1 MYPLDSI
8 PSLQFQAWRSKS
20 DIIFP
25 CDTFDSYLD
34 SDSLSPIALFLLL
47 ESKFAKALF
56 ENIDAGMRRAKRAL
70 DKGGRDEEDSSNHHL
85 GTNQQDSDHE
95 SSQKLGNGDDLNREE
110 ALLLERL
117 ASDQVPDEWDALW
130 DKGNA
135 GADSI
140 SVYLEEINKRLFN
153 SKYTHTY
160 ICIYSQSCDS
170 SKI

>member
-95 SSQKLGNGDDLNREE
+95 SSQKLARTQPTNLRVTVEEEEEEKGSNVGDKVGQGQR
-110 ALLLERL
+110 RGGF
-117 ASDQVPDEWDALW
+117 DQCVP
-130 DKGNA
+130 
-135 GADSI
+135 
-140 SVYLEEINKRLFN
+140 
-153 SKYTHTY
+153 
-160 ICIYSQSCDS
+160 
-170 SKI
+170 